1 MRVRAQS
8 LSERGAGLK
17 QLADA
22 WQPLCQT
29 LNLDQ
34 KHRMHLAAMYVFHEV
49 RGVLERRRMEFS
61 EAEEGDEDWNRLAL
75 GQEASLVAMCAT

>member
-1 MRVRAQS
+1 
-8 LSERGAGLK
+8 
-17 QLADA
+17 
-22 WQPLCQT
+22 
-29 LNLDQ
+29 
-34 KHRMHLAAMYVFHEV
+34 MHLAAMYVFHEV